1 MGKASLGI
9 RWAGNI
15 AELEKPESSSR
26 SGRRGD
32 FFASELPVT
41 HLKASKILKDG
52 SLYCDCNRQFL
63 VEVSFFLHIESEI
76 AKGNYMNLL
85 GIYPER
91 IKSHFWMDIIHHY
104 PLHEPGSTR
113 SWLTR

>member
-26 SGRRGD
+26 CGRRGD

-41 HLKASKILKDG
+41 PLKASKILTDR

-63 VEVSFFLHIESEI
+63 VEVSFFSYRKRNW
-76 AKGNYMNLL
+76 KG
-85 GIYPER
+85 
-91 IKSHFWMDIIHHY
+91 K
-104 PLHEPGSTR
+104 LHEFTR
-113 SWLTR
+113 DIPRMTKVTLLDGYYPSLSSS